1 MRDATAT
8 TLRPALK
15 IGIIVAGYVA
25 AIVIAVAAVA
35 IHVAS
40 TSGPAAQASSGM
52 YAFGDAVLFVAVFG
66 VLALVPTAAALVF
79 LRPYR
84 HFWMV
89 LATIGMAFAIT
100 GLAAVMLFTVGR
112 HAEAPSPMATWAG
125 LSVLRILAAPLL
137 ALASLVCAAV
147 APYRFPRLMLL
158 VATVVEAGVSAYGG
172 FVWFLPLLIPERWA
186 R

>member
-1 MRDATAT
+1 MRDASAT

-35 IHVAS
+35 SHVAS

-66 VLALVPTAAALVF
+66 VLALVPTAVALVF

-100 GLAAVMLFTVGR
+100 GLAA
-112 HAEAPSPMATWAG
+112 
-125 LSVLRILAAPLL
+125 
-137 ALASLVCAAV
+137 
-147 APYRFPRLMLL
+147 
-158 VATVVEAGVSAYGG
+158 
-172 FVWFLPLLIPERWA
+172 
-186 R
+186 